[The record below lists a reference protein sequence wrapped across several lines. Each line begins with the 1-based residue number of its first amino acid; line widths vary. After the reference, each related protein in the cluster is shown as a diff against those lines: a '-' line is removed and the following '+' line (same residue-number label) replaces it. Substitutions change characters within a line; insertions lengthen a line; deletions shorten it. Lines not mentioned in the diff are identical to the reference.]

1 MKMKYFQAIADIRNH
16 YDEIL
21 KSAKR
26 GSRFDWVLLETW
38 NVSPEDIPAIQE
50 ERDALAYLI
59 ACQNTFA
66 RDKTAMKPSVE
77 VVNRLFNR
85 HLAFLADI
93 FDCDASTFRKYDLP
107 GVRKEYEACS
117 HYLFQFS
124 LPAWV
129 EKMPAEIPTFE
140 GKHER
145 KVANGVS

>member
-21 KSAKR
+21 KAAKR
-26 GSRFDWVLLETW
+26 GNRFDWVLLETW

-66 RDKTAMKPSVE
+66 RDKDAVKPSKE

-85 HLAFLADI
+85 HLAYLADT
-93 FDCDASTFRKYDLP
+93 FGCDASTFRKYDIASI
-107 GVRKEYEACS
+107 RKEYEACR
-117 HYLFQFS
+117 HYSFQFS
-124 LPAWV
+124 LEGWVNKLPATIK
-129 EKMPAEIPTFE
+129 EAAQPMGL
-140 GKHER
+140 GK
-145 KVANGVS
+145 KQ

>member
-21 KSAKR
+21 KSATR
-26 GSRFDWVLLETW
+26 NQSFDWMLLETW

-59 ACQNTFA
+59 ACQQTFA

-77 VVNRLFNR
+77 LVNRLFNR
-85 HLAFLADI
+85 HLAYLADI
-93 FDCDASTFRKYDLP
+93 FDCNASTFRKYDLP
-107 GVRKEYEACS
+107 AVRKEYEACR

-124 LPAWV
+124 LPGWV
-129 EKMPAEIPTFE
+129 EKLPAEIPTFE
-140 GKHER
+140 GKHGR
-145 KVANGVS
+145 KFANAVN